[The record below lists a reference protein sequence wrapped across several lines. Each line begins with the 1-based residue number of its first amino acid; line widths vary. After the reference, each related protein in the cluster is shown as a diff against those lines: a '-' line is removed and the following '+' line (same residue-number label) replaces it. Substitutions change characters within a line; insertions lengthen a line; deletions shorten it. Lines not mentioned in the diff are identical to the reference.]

1 MRSFALKASLALA
14 LGLPLSLAGCQA
26 DADPQRT
33 KEPTPLPI
41 TASTVKWNL
50 DDLLET
56 HTGKLK
62 YLGGLE
68 LNSPNSDFGG
78 LSGLHIDASGTQL
91 LAISDQGHW
100 LSAHIQVNDAGL
112 PIGLDDAVLAPLLD
126 EKGAILEGKA
136 NTDAEGLTV
145 HQASDGT
152 REACVSFERQH
163 RVLCYTYA
171 DTKTPQGPVRKL
183 SLPTSFTSQ
192 LENNG
197 SLETILFMEG
207 EGEKFLTIAEQ
218 SNSNAHAALL
228 FSGGVDSGASG
239 NISVE
244 KSIAEQPPYAITD
257 AARVPSTG
265 DIILL
270 ERRFSPLAGVGLSLR
285 RIAKSVWTKQS
296 PKPIEGE
303 ILLNVGNRYSIDNME
318 GLSVVEKPDGSI
330 WLHMISDDNF
340 NSLQRTLLLTF
351 ELRP

>member
-33 KEPTPLPI
+33 IKPTPLTI
-41 TASTVKWNL
+41 TASTVKWNV
-50 DDLLET
+50 DDLSET

-62 YLGGLE
+62 FLGGLE
-68 LNSPNSDFGG
+68 LNSLNSDFGG

-112 PIGLDDAVLAPLLD
+112 PIGLDDAVLAPLRD
-126 EKGAILEGKA
+126 EKGAILEGKS

-145 HQASDGT
+145 HRSSDGT
-152 REACVSFERQH
+152 REACVSFERRH

-171 DTKTPQGPVRKL
+171 DTKTPQGPARKL
-183 SLPTSFTSQ
+183 KLPTNFISQ

-197 SLETILFMEG
+197 SLETLLFMEG
-207 EGEKFLTIAEQ
+207 EGEMFLTIAEK
-218 SNSNAHAALL
+218 STANAHAALL
-228 FSGGVDSGASG
+228 FGGAAA
-239 NISVE
+239 VE

-257 AARVPSTG
+257 AALVPSTG

-270 ERRFSPLAGVGLSLR
+270 ERRYSPLAGVGLSLR
-285 RIAKSVWTKQS
+285 RIPKAAWTEQS

-340 NSLQRTLLLTF
+340 NSVQRTLLLTF
-351 ELRP
+351 ELKP

>member
-14 LGLPLSLAGCQA
+14 LGLPLSLAGCHA

-33 KEPTPLPI
+33 AEPSPLTI
-41 TASTVKWNL
+41 TANTVRWNL
-50 DDLLET
+50 DDLSET

-68 LNSPNSDFGG
+68 LNSPNSNFGG

-100 LSAHIQVNDAGL
+100 LSAHIQINDAGL
-112 PIGLDDAVLAPLLD
+112 PIGLDGAVLAPLLD
-126 EKGAILEGKA
+126 ENGSVLEGKS

-145 HQASDGT
+145 HTTNEGT
-152 REACVSFERQH
+152 RQACVSFERKH

-171 DTKTPQGPVRKL
+171 GTQTPQGPARKL
-183 SLPTSFTSQ
+183 KLPTSFTSQ
-192 LENNG
+192 LKNNG
-197 SLETILFMEG
+197 SLETLLFMEG
-207 EGEKFLTIAEQ
+207 ESEKFLTIAEQ
-218 SNSNAHAALL
+218 STSKAHATLL
-228 FSGGVDSGASG
+228 FSGDVA
-239 NISVE
+239 VE

-257 AARVPSTG
+257 AARIPSTG

-285 RIAKSVWTKQS
+285 RITKAAWTEQS

-303 ILLNVGNRYSIDNME
+303 TLLNVGNRYSIDNME

-330 WLHMISDDNF
+330 WLHMVSDDNF

-351 ELRP
+351 ELIPEARL

>member
-1 MRSFALKASLALA
+1 MRLFALTSFTLLLALA
-14 LGLPLSLAGCQA
+14 GCHA
-26 DADPQRT
+26 DADPQRSAQ
-33 KEPTPLPI
+33 PTPLTI
-41 TASTVKWNL
+41 TTSPVKWNL
-50 DDLLET
+50 DDLSEA

-68 LNSPNSDFGG
+68 LNSPNSNFGG

-112 PIGLDDAVLAPLLD
+112 PIGLNDAVLAPLLD
-126 EKGAILEGKA
+126 EKGAILEGKS

-145 HQASDGT
+145 HTMHEGT
-152 REACVSFERQH
+152 RQACVSFERKH
-163 RVLCYTYA
+163 RVLCYTYS
-171 DTKTPQGPVRKL
+171 DTQTPQGSARKL
-183 SLPTSFTSQ
+183 KLPTSFTSQ

-197 SLETILFMEG
+197 SLETLLFMEG
-207 EGEKFLTIAEQ
+207 EGENFLTIAEQ
-218 SNSNAHAALL
+218 SKSNAHAALV
-228 FSGGVDSGASG
+228 FSGDVA
-239 NISVE
+239 VE

-270 ERRFSPLAGVGLSLR
+270 ERRYSPLAGVGLSLR
-285 RIAKSVWTKQS
+285 RIEKAAWTEQS
-296 PKPIEGE
+296 SQPIDGE

-351 ELRP
+351 ELIP

>member
-26 DADPQRT
+26 DHQRT
-33 KEPTPLPI
+33 AQPTPLTI

-50 DDLLET
+50 DDLSET

-126 EKGAILEGKA
+126 EKGAILEGKS
-136 NTDAEGLTV
+136 NTDAEGLAV
-145 HQASDGT
+145 HQTSDGT
-152 REACVSFERQH
+152 REACVSFERKH

-171 DTKTPQGPVRKL
+171 DTKTPQGPARKL
-183 SLPTSFTSQ
+183 KLPTSFTSQ

-197 SLETILFMEG
+197 SLETLLFMEG
-207 EGEKFLTIAEQ
+207 EEGTLLTIAEQ

-228 FSGGVDSGASG
+228 FSGDVA
-239 NISVE
+239 VE

-270 ERRFSPLAGVGLSLR
+270 ERRYSPLAGVGLSLR
-285 RIAKSVWTKQS
+285 RIPKAAWAEQS

-340 NSLQRTLLLTF
+340 NSVQRTLLLTF
-351 ELRP
+351 ELKP

>member
-1 MRSFALKASLALA
+1 MRLFALTSFTFLLALA
-14 LGLPLSLAGCQA
+14 GCRA

-33 KEPTPLPI
+33 TQPTPLTI

-50 DDLLET
+50 DDLSEA

-68 LNSPNSDFGG
+68 LNSSNSNFGG

-91 LAISDQGHW
+91 LALSDQGHW

-126 EKGAILEGKA
+126 EKGAILEAKA
-136 NTDAEGLTV
+136 NTDAEGLAV
-145 HQASDGT
+145 HKTGDGT
-152 REACVSFERQH
+152 REACVSFERKH

-171 DTKTPQGPVRKL
+171 DTKTPQGPARKL
-183 SLPTSFTSQ
+183 KLPISFTSQ

-197 SLETILFMEG
+197 SLETLLFMEG
-207 EGEKFLTIAEQ
+207 EEETLLTIAEQ

-228 FSGGVDSGASG
+228 FSGRASG
-239 NISVE
+239 DIIVE

-265 DIILL
+265 NIILL

-285 RIAKSVWTKQS
+285 RIAKAAWAEQS
-296 PKPIEGE
+296 SKPIDGE

-340 NSLQRTLLLTF
+340 NPLQRSLLLTF
-351 ELRP
+351 ELIP